1 MVELRGI
8 LRQLRW
14 LRAAPHCFAAQ
25 SLTRFA
31 LLPRKRG
38 SMRAV
43 EPAGF
48 LATLGFTIQKATH
61 KGWLFVWWS

>member
-1 MVELRGI
+1 MKLRRI
-8 LRQLRW
+8 LRQLCR

-25 SLTRFA
+25 SPTRFA

-43 EPAGF
+43 EPAEF
-48 LATLGFTIQKATH
+48 LATLGFTIQKATR